1 MSSIRY
7 ENRNGKTYAYT
18 STSKRVPGRKNP
30 VSVKRYLGVVDPET
44 GEIHEKVAR
53 VPPRELPPDGARM
66 VNYGDALLAFT
77 VAERLGIR
85 EDLEGV
91 FGKDADRI
99 LALALAQAIRPTP
112 SDSIDLVLNSSC
124 IPYLLGLDAR
134 IGSADVRGI
143 VNSIDLD
150 RMFAFFRRRWSMH
163 SGKLYAYAHQ
173 TIDSDDIIQARERR
187 DPATEVSI
195 LIIMTEDG
203 TPIAFSPVGDIS
215 RDTSELVEAMQSI
228 RKTSDCVFIADTAI
242 SPTLDLTGLID
253 GDVDFAIPYAADSDQ
268 FRAVQSDYRDVESPC
283 FRKEHS
289 GREYYLQEG
298 VVGLLQGTGGQILV
312 PQTDPRFGDAV
323 MGLISFLCYDPRMR
337 AEEVVALR
345 DALSD
350 IEFRLEGKVF
360 EYPAEAFEKVAGRFE
375 RFLRY
380 VIDEDGT
387 MSLIRRRGRISEFRT
402 DAGKTFVVL
411 RSAEW
416 DDVVSGR
423 VARTAISR
431 AIAQFNGGSR
441 QLKRYICKGV
451 RTEPHLFI
459 EFIAI
464 TIYSEI
470 QRTLDAAGMKDVD
483 VSRAFLMASTYK
495 ATITVNGLIRGSRDR
510 RVPRLFEALGVS
522 DDFDVVARV
531 ERSGIPSLLPVP
543 SKYGPLCSPVL
554 GEHQRRHAAPVHV
567 LGDAE
572 LLQGELDL
580 PEFYS
585 PDVGHLPH
593 LPGEV
598 LPQGLRRS
606 VDVPLGHVSALAVLS
621 EGVGDPGCDHLPL
634 GPSHLREHA
643 VRDSPH
649 GHLADLD
656 ALSVDGDDRRH

>member
-7 ENRNGKTYAYT
+7 ENRNGRTYAYT

-44 GEIHEKVAR
+44 GEIQEKVAR
-53 VPPRELPPDGARM
+53 VAPRELPPDGARM

-85 EDLEGV
+85 EDLGEA
-91 FGKDADRI
+91 FGDAADRI

-124 IPYLLGLDAR
+124 IPHLLGLGSR

-143 VNSIDLD
+143 VNSIDLEG
-150 RMFAFFRRRWSMH
+150 MFSFYRRRWSRH

-173 TIDSDDIIQARERR
+173 TIDSDDIVQARARW

-215 RDTSELVEAMQSI
+215 RDTSELVETMQSI
-228 RKTSDCVFIADTAI
+228 RRTSDCVFIADTAI
-242 SPTLDLTGLID
+242 SPTLDLTGLMA
-253 GDVDFAIPYAADSDQ
+253 GGVDFAIPYAAGSEQ
-268 FRAVQSDYRDVESPC
+268 FGAVQSDYPDVESPC
-283 FRKEHS
+283 FRREHS

-298 VVGLLQGTGGQILV
+298 VAGMLQGTGGQILL
-312 PQTDPRFGDAV
+312 PQSDPRFGDAA
-323 MGLISFLCYDPRMR
+323 MRLRSFLCYDPRIR
-337 AEEVVALR
+337 SEEVEALK

-350 IEFRLEGKVF
+350 IRFRLEGQVF
-360 EYPAEAFEKVAGRFE
+360 EYPAEAFEKVAGQYE

-380 VIDEDGT
+380 SIDENGAMRLT
-387 MSLIRRRGRISEFRT
+387 RRRGGMSEFRT

-441 QLKRYICKGV
+441 ELKRYICKGV
-451 RTEPHLFI
+451 RTEPHLFV

-464 TIYSEI
+464 MVYSEI
-470 QRTLDAAGMKDVD
+470 QRALDAAGMKDVD
-483 VSRAFLMASTYK
+483 VTRAFITVSTYK
-495 ATITVNGLIRGSRDR
+495 ATITENGLIRGSRDR
-510 RVPRLFEALGVS
+510 RVPRLFEVLGVR
-522 DDFDVVARV
+522 DDF
-531 ERSGIPSLLPVP
+531 E
-543 SKYGPLCSPVL
+543 
-554 GEHQRRHAAPVHV
+554 
-567 LGDAE
+567 
-572 LLQGELDL
+572 
-580 PEFYS
+580 
-585 PDVGHLPH
+585 DVGHSKD
-593 LPGEV
+593 
-598 LPQGLRRS
+598 Q
-606 VDVPLGHVSALAVLS
+606 
-621 EGVGDPGCDHLPL
+621 
-634 GPSHLREHA
+634 
-643 VRDSPH
+643 
-649 GHLADLD
+649 
-656 ALSVDGDDRRH
+656 